1 VNSQEPNEPRGWLL
15 LLLLLVVLAGIYAP
29 TLGAPLVWD
38 DSRLILESPA
48 IRSLD
53 LRHAFLEPFWFGV
66 PGEAGSAAFFRP
78 LSSLSL
84 GLDYHIHGDNPAG
97 YHLSNV
103 VFHLLSTSTLFALL
117 RRRGSRASAA
127 VVLTLCWA
135 CLPRLTEGVA
145 WISGRG
151 DVLAGMFT
159 LFSLL
164 AYRAGSLPRLALAG
178 VLALCAVLSKESGLA
193 AFAALGVLELA
204 RRRADPKQ
212 AASALGWLCL
222 GLPALIYGAL
232 RLNAGA
238 SAGDGLPL
246 PPGLHAWAILEALG
260 RYAGMLLDP
269 FQPRTF
275 MGRIGKPD
283 FAFVALGGLVVVS
296 GVWLAGRLRYASA
309 ETRAFT
315 LLGVLPLLLVVHV
328 LRLPVMVVAS
338 DRYLYLPTLGLLLAA
353 APSLARAF
361 ELRRWLVGVA
371 VAFGVACAVRTVSRV
386 GDYEEVATFWMA
398 AARGA
403 PREAMPLVELGS
415 AAYRAGCF
423 PEAADFYERALALH
437 DLATPRAVENAALL
451 ASVTGKHEQA
461 ARLGDVLLQRF
472 PGVAALEL
480 RRATIALSA
489 LDFEAARVHGVR
501 AAELDHDFKQ
511 ARGFLHMLVEVR
523 SVWQRVEAGELP
535 LEARLGVEMRA
546 LRYPE
551 VVESLRRLLEQPA
564 VDDATLRSGLD
575 FVLRVGT
582 PEDARELFGRYL
594 AQHTPRDRAELGAAV
609 RQRVETAE
617 NLRRRLRE
625 LPR

>member
-1 VNSQEPNEPRGWLL
+1 VNRAESNEPRGWLVL
-15 LLLLLVVLAGIYAP
+15 SLLLVVLAAAYAP

-38 DSRLILESPA
+38 DARLILESPA

-53 LRHAFLEPFWFGV
+53 LRHAFLEPFWFGA

-78 LSSLSL
+78 ITSLSL
-84 GLDYHIHGDNPAG
+84 GLDHHIHGDNPAG

-103 VFHLLSTSTLFALL
+103 VFHLLSVSALFRLL
-117 RRRGSRASAA
+117 GRRGLPVRATF
-127 VVLTLCWA
+127 VLTLCWA
-135 CLPRLTEGVA
+135 FLPRLTEGVA

-151 DVLAGMFT
+151 DVLAGMFS
-159 LFSLL
+159 LFALL

-178 VLALCAVLSKESGLA
+178 FFALCAVLSKESGLA

-204 RRRADPKQ
+204 ARRAEPKR
-212 AASALGWLCL
+212 ASGASGWLCL
-222 GLPALIYGAL
+222 GLPVVLYGLL

-246 PPGLHAWAILEALG
+246 PLGLRACAVLEAVG
-260 RYAGMLLDP
+260 RYAGMLVDP

-275 MGRIGKPD
+275 MGRIGKPAWPFVIFGALVLVGGAWLLRRLFRASTETWA
-283 FAFVALGGLVVVS
+283 FAALGL
-296 GVWLAGRLRYASA
+296 
-309 ETRAFT
+309 
-315 LLGVLPLLLVVHV
+315 LPLLLVVHL
-328 LRLPVMVVAS
+328 LRLPVTVVVS
-338 DRYLYLPTLGLLLAA
+338 DRYLYLPTLGLALAL

-361 ELRRWLVGVA
+361 ELRRWLMA
-371 VAFGVACAVRTVSRV
+371 VTLGLGVACAARTVSRV

-423 PEAADFYERALALH
+423 PEAADFYERALGLH
-437 DLATPRAVENAALL
+437 DWATPRAVENAALL
-451 ASVTGKHEQA
+451 SSVTGKHEQA
-461 ARLGDVLLQRF
+461 ARLGDLMLQRF

-480 RRATIALSA
+480 RRATIALAA
-489 LDFEAARVHGVR
+489 LDFESAREHGVR

-511 ARGFLHMLVEVR
+511 ARGFLNMLSDVR
-523 SVWQRVEAGELP
+523 AVWQRVESGELP

-551 VVESLRRLLEQPA
+551 VVATLRRLLEEPA
-564 VDDATLRSGLD
+564 VSEATLRSGLD

-582 PEDARELFGRYL
+582 PEDARELFGRYF
-594 AQHTPRDRAELGAAV
+594 AHHTPRDGAALAEAV
-609 RQRVETAE
+609 KQRVDTAVS
-617 NLRRRLRE
+617 LRRRLRE
-625 LPR
+625 LR